1 MIFSPLLSGGA
12 DLSVNRGTA
21 SQTITVSRSQAGAV
35 AVVGQASKTIAVVQS
50 AAGGVLAIGAYSKAI
65 TVTQS
70 AAGQSIVS
78 GQASQSVTVSRAAAG
93 AVAVRGAKSKTIT
106 VSQNAVLWHDSFGSA
121 AKAIP
126 ISQTAIGDVSS
137 NTVAVL
143 PADRNTRIS
152 ATPSHVFGVSTDLQE
167 LAERFFFGVGSAN
180 GELIQTIVVFGDMT
194 GTTPL
199 AGAQIQTIA
208 VAGAATAETGG
219 VEGGGQSQ
227 GQGSTLTS
235 PHVLRE
241 RVPLNHEFANK
252 DPSLSTLLK
261 DYFFGAQDGVVGS
274 LSQTVEVSQ
283 GATGNVASPR
293 FGALNKQIVVTQSAY
308 SGFLFQPGVKLITV
322 GDSIMQFAGR
332 RDQTTNNIF
341 GNDADGEI
349 NWAFMRRPGF
359 RHVLWVDP
367 NASIVGFGVGQ
378 SGAVP
383 PRFRGANFG
392 IAGDWAANLRDNRMA
407 EILNS
412 GADIAVVNIGT
423 NNGGIAGSQAHI
435 AAIADIVSQI
445 RARGIFVILGVMRPR
460 NFENGT
466 SINAAYK
473 VRNDEIS
480 NWVRTQGASDVLIW
494 DMEASVLD
502 PSPDAPLLPGSP
514 YPWALRDA
522 THLSPQGAHAT
533 AQSLADLLEDIIA
546 PGTWFDSDPFTG
558 NLVTNGGLTGNT
570 STAVIS
576 PSVTGV
582 GPTSWTARNTTTSG
596 ALVSA
601 VASLEA
607 NAETGGQS
615 WVLDITTQGGGDAGG
630 GGSYTE
636 VIAVRPTALNVAS
649 LGLTSDQYV
658 QFFAEIEVDA
668 SPQGVIG
675 KCQLVIATNWAGPWG
690 GVGNITYRG
699 LGQESGSALISPYP
713 SEAYSGWIQTEPLL
727 IGANTTLTPTMQFEG
742 RRDLDTG
749 LSLADRTCR
758 VKIKRLVARVVEDP
772 RLTFPF
778 EKQGLATKAISI
790 VQTAAGS
797 IGAASSVT
805 GSANQPILISQGGHG
820 ATSASQGRGRAPL
833 HTSFVTREAL
843 TKNHAHHNRGTVAA
857 QVSAD
862 YFFGYQAP
870 EGVARQPIPLTQ
882 TAVGTA
888 GRVGALNKQIPVLQT
903 ASGNFGESENQLV
916 DGSGNTLQDA
926 SGAWLE
932 ASGVSIGDV
941 DQAISVIGV
950 ATVDV
955 GPVND
960 GQLVDA
966 SGAFLLD
973 SEFAYL
979 SSQELRLGEAA
990 KVITVAQTAAATSAI
1005 SGAASKVITVTQ
1017 TGTGSLGE
1025 VDGQLVDSS
1034 GAFLYDGSGNPLQG
1048 DIILYAETDQLI
1060 EIGQSA
1066 SGNVQNV
1073 IHGSASQIITVG
1085 QSAAGGVGVTGSAAQ
1100 TITVEQTAANYLLVA
1115 GRANRQVV
1123 VTQSAAGEVP
1133 AHGAA
1138 TQAITV
1144 VQSAAGSA
1152 PALGTSNQTIE
1163 VSQVSTGLTI
1173 FYQGVASQVITVGQS
1188 ANGLTVF
1195 YQGQASQPILVTQV
1209 ATGELPVAGQAD
1221 KTLAILQAATG
1232 GAITSG
1238 AANQNIPVSQVGSGG
1253 VTDTTQASVV
1263 SGIAHLLIATAAVY
1277 RNTPVSDG
1285 RGGWTEN
1292 LTLVGTVVC
1301 RVSSPSGRD
1310 AQLASLRQ
1318 AVVTHAVY
1326 MGSDADIRYGD
1337 LLQIEGTW
1345 HFVQVPDLRPSI
1357 RGHHLKI
1364 LTEERQRRAA

>member
-12 DLSVNRGTA
+12 DLSVNQGTA
-21 SQTITVSRSQAGAV
+21 SQTIAVSQSHAGAV
-35 AVVGQASKTIAVVQS
+35 AVIGQASKAIDVVQS
-50 AAGGVLAIGAYSKAI
+50 AVGSVLAQGASAQSI
-65 TVTQS
+65 AVTQA
-70 AAGQSIVS
+70 AAGVALVS
-78 GQASQSVTVSRAAAG
+78 GQAAQAIAVSPSAAG
-93 AVAVRGAKSKTIT
+93 VVAVVGTKAATIT
-106 VSQNAVLWHDSFGSA
+106 VNQTAVLWHDSFGA
-121 AKAIP
+121 ASKAIP
-126 ISQTAIGDVSS
+126 IVQTAIGDVSS

-143 PADRNTRIS
+143 PADRNTRVS
-152 ATPSHVFGVSTDLQE
+152 ATPAHVFGVSTE
-167 LAERFFFGVGSAN
+167 LTEIAERFFFGVGTAN
-180 GELIQTIVVFGDMT
+180 GELIQPIIVFGDMT

-199 AGAQIQTIA
+199 AGVHIQTIA
-208 VAGAATAETGG
+208 VACAAAAETGG

-227 GQGSTLTS
+227 GQGSALTS
-235 PHVLRE
+235 PHILRE

-274 LSQTVEVSQ
+274 LSQAVAVSQ
-283 GATGNVASPR
+283 GATGNVATPR
-293 FGALNKQIVVTQSAY
+293 VGALNKQIVVTQSAY

-435 AAIADIVSQI
+435 DAIADIVAQL
-445 RARGIFVILGVMRPR
+445 RAKGIFVILGVMRPR
-460 NFENGT
+460 NYQDGT
-466 SINAAYK
+466 SINAGYK

-480 NWVRTQGASDVLIW
+480 DWVRTQGAPDVLIW
-494 DMEASVLD
+494 DMEASILD
-502 PSPDAPLLPGSP
+502 PSPDSPLLPGSP

-522 THLSPQGAHAT
+522 THLSPQGAYAT

-570 STAVIS
+570 STAVVS

-582 GPTSWTARNTTTSG
+582 GPTNWTARNTTVSG

-636 VIAVRPTALNVAS
+636 VIAVRPTALNVTS

-668 SPQGVIG
+668 SPEGVIG

-699 LGQESGSALISPYP
+699 LGQESNSALISPYP

-749 LSLADRTCR
+749 LSLSERTCR

-772 RLTFPF
+772 RITFPF
-778 EKQGLATKAISI
+778 EKQGLAAKAIP
-790 VQTAAGS
+790 VAQTAAGS

-805 GSANQPILISQGGHG
+805 GSANQPIPISQGGHG

-833 HTSFVTREAL
+833 QTSLVTREAL
-843 TKNHAHHNRGTVAA
+843 TKNHAHHNRGTAVA

-862 YFFGYQAP
+862 YFFGYQTP
-870 EGVARQPIPLTQ
+870 EGVARQPIPLSQ
-882 TAVGTA
+882 SAVGTA
-888 GRVGALNKQIPVLQT
+888 GRVGVLNKQVPVLQT
-903 ASGNFGESENQLV
+903 AAGNFGESENQLV

-941 DQAISVIGV
+941 DQTISVIGAAV
-950 ATVDV
+950 VDV
-955 GPVND
+955 GPVDD

-966 SGAFLLD
+966 SGAYLLD

-990 KVITVAQTAAATSAI
+990 KAITVTQVAIAASAI
-1005 SGAASKVITVTQ
+1005 SGTASGTIAVLQ
-1017 TGTGSLGE
+1017 SGTGSLGE

-1034 GAFLYDGSGNPLQG
+1034 GAFLYDGSGDALQG
-1048 DIILYAETDQLI
+1048 DIILYAEADQLI

-1073 IHGSASQIITVG
+1073 IHGTADQSVTVG
-1085 QSAAGGVGVTGSAAQ
+1085 RSAAGGVEVSGAASQ
-1100 TITVEQTAANYLLVA
+1100 SITIDQTAANFLLVN
-1115 GRANRQVV
+1115 GRGNRQVV
-1123 VTQSAAGEVP
+1123 VTQSATGEVP
-1133 AHGAA
+1133 ALGAA
-1138 TQAITV
+1138 DQPIAVT
-1144 VQSAAGSA
+1144 QSAGGSA
-1152 PALGTSNQTIE
+1152 PAIGTLAQAIE

-1173 FYQGVASQVITVGQS
+1173 FYQGAANQVITVGHS
-1188 ANGLTVF
+1188 ADGLTVF
-1195 YQGQASQPILVTQV
+1195 YQGQGSQPILVTQS
-1209 ATGELPVAGQAD
+1209 ATGELPIVGQGD

-1232 GAITSG
+1232 GAIASG
-1238 AANQNIPVSQVGSGG
+1238 VANQNILVRQSASGG
-1253 VTDTTQASVV
+1253 ITETTQPSVV
-1263 SGIAHLLIATAAVY
+1263 SGIAHLLIATASVY
-1277 RNTPVSDG
+1277 RDNPASDG

-1292 LTLVGTVVC
+1292 LVLVGTVAC
-1301 RVSSPSGRD
+1301 RISSPSGRD
-1310 AQLASLRQ
+1310 TQLAALRQ

-1337 LLQIEGTW
+1337 LLQINGTW